1 MKRVPLL
8 LGALLLLCGAARADD
23 LGRLI
28 HKADTVSRGNSSAGV
43 LEMEIKTESYHRTY
57 QMVIWYDG
65 SNTGKSGGAGGRTK
79 KIEKT
84 LVKILGPA
92 MWRGH
97 GTLKIADQLKL
108 YNPRTNHVTVVS
120 HSMLGD
126 SWMGSHFTN
135 DDLVKETELARHFH
149 HKLLKKWT
157 GKDGAGHAV
166 TFYRIK
172 LTPKPSAPVAWGKIV
187 YVIWERANVDGGAGG
202 GATTVLPERAEYF
215 RKVGNSR
222 PDRTLTFS
230 DVKKL
235 GGREVPA
242 KMTMTVAKK
251 PGEHTSIT
259 YKKLKFDLKI
269 PGSKFTEQALRR

>member
-1 MKRVPLL
+1 MKRAILS
-8 LGALLLLCGAARADD
+8 LGLALVVSGTARADD
-23 LGRLI
+23 LDRLI
-28 HKADTVSRGNSSAGV
+28 HKADTAARGDSSAGV
-43 LEMEIKTESYHRTY
+43 MSMEIKTESYHRNY
-57 QMVIWYDG
+57 DMVIWYDTT
-65 SNTGKSGGAGGRTK
+65 NK
-79 KIEKT
+79 KREKT

-97 GTLKIADQLKL
+97 GTLKLGEMLKL

-149 HKLLKKWT
+149 HKLLKKWK
-157 GKDGAGHAV
+157 GKNDAGQAA

-172 LTPKPSAPVAWGKIV
+172 LTPKPTAPVAWGKIV
-187 YVIWERANVDGGAGG
+187 YVIWERGANVDGGGG
-202 GATTVLPERAEYF
+202 GATTVLPEKAEYF
-215 RKVGNSR
+215 RKAGATR
-222 PDRTLTFS
+222 ADRALTFS
-230 DVKKL
+230 EVKKL

-242 KMTMTVAKK
+242 TMTMTVAKK
-251 PGEHTSIT
+251 PGEFTSIT

-269 PGSKFTEQALRR
+269 PDSKFTEQALRR

>member
-1 MKRVPLL
+1 MKR
-8 LGALLLLCGAARADD
+8 ALPTLCLALVVSGAARADD
-23 LGRLI
+23 LDRLI
-28 HKADTVSRGNSSAGV
+28 HKADTAARGDSSAGV
-43 LEMEIKTESYHRTY
+43 MSMEIKTESYHRNY
-57 QMVIWYDG
+57 DMVIWYDTT
-65 SNTGKSGGAGGRTK
+65 NK
-79 KIEKT
+79 KREKT

-97 GTLKIADQLKL
+97 GTLKMGDQLKL

-149 HKLLKKWT
+149 HKLLKKWK
-157 GKDGAGHAV
+157 GKNELGQAA

-172 LTPKPSAPVAWGKIV
+172 LTPKPTAPVAWGKII
-187 YVIWERANVDGGAGG
+187 YVIWERGDVI
-202 GATTVLPERAEYF
+202 LPERAEYF
-215 RKVGNSR
+215 RKAGASR
-222 PDRTLTFS
+222 ADRTLTFS
-230 DVKKL
+230 EVKKL

-251 PGEHTSIT
+251 PGEFTSIT

-269 PGSKFTEQALRR
+269 PDSKFTEQALRR